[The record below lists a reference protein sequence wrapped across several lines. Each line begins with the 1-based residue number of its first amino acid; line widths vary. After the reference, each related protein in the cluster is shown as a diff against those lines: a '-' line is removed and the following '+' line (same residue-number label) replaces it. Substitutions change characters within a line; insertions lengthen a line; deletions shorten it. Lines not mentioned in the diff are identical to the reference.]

1 MTSQDTIMEEMNS
14 ATANVKKLRKEIQH
28 LDGTLV
34 KDSLKILSAERKRTH
49 NHIVLRKMKV
59 MAEVHQTQPMIQ
71 LLLGTQDYVAAI
83 DLISS
88 TQELLAKEL
97 VGIHCFKHLPS
108 QLKEMERL
116 IDKMLTTD
124 FEKYSTADLNR
135 PLSQTDEQCIV
146 LDEDKLVCII
156 SGLLRQKNFSFID
169 TYKEEATV
177 TATALIKQ
185 MVIEVISSSDS
196 DLCLT
201 GAGEEAQSLSISDWV
216 VLLETATGT
225 LLKLLHRIRAV
236 LDVMHRIADASAGQ
250 DSFDFIEAD
259 TFLSETDHRKV
270 KQKLKELMHSICNY
284 CHERCATLTSSQS
297 LEKSVAT
304 VEQLE
309 KLTIVVTRFS
319 EGCERL
325 SGSKSFPLKA
335 ALKAQGSRFALKFH
349 SDRKSKMALILD
361 SERWKQAEVPAEFQL
376 MIDCIARG
384 DFSATVV
391 KKDAGF
397 SGPPSPVLLV
407 DAEPY
412 ALVGAALILVQIIS
426 EYSRCASQLPIIS
439 MQLSLH
445 VIDLLRMF
453 NSRCCQLVLGAGA
466 LHVAGLKTIT
476 SGNLALVSRALQL
489 VIWLLPHI
497 KRHYHQI
504 DSGTNGKINGGSTML
519 TGYDAVEKDVMG
531 HIKEVESKVLSIVG
545 LLVNSQMDNWNAR
558 PPVPSQ
564 SFRNISRHFVKLHE
578 AIAPILP
585 EHQVQSIYRVVHK
598 TFKDKLR
605 ELLLRNNIVN
615 NGGPQHGVVTS
626 ELTFYMETLRT
637 LKALPLN
644 ELADEAMNDIWLKL

>member
-1 MTSQDTIMEEMNS
+1 M
-14 ATANVKKLRKEIQH
+14 
-28 LDGTLV
+28 
-34 KDSLKILSAERKRTH
+34 
-49 NHIVLRKMKV
+49 RKMRV

-83 DLISS
+83 DLINS
-88 TQELLAKEL
+88 TQELVAKEL
-97 VGIHCFKHLPS
+97 AGIHCFKHLPS

-135 PLSQTDEQCIV
+135 PLSDADATTAAGAAAAPPIV

-185 MVIEVISSSDS
+185 MVIEVIASSDS

-201 GAGEEAQSLSISDWV
+201 GAGEQAQSLSIGDWV

-250 DSFDFIEAD
+250 ASFDFIEAD
-259 TFLSETDHRKV
+259 TFLSATDHRKV
-270 KQKLKELMHSICNY
+270 AQKLKEVMHSICNY
-284 CHERCATLTSSQS
+284 CHERCATLTSSQM
-297 LEKSVAT
+297 LEKSVASA
-304 VEQLE
+304 EQLN
-309 KLTIVVTRFS
+309 KLSRIVSHFCD
-319 EGCERL
+319 GCEQL
-325 SGSKSFPLKA
+325 SGARSFPLRA
-335 ALKAQGSRFALKFH
+335 ALKAQGARFAQKFH
-349 SDRKSKMALILD
+349 ADRKAKLALILD
-361 SERWKQAEVPAEFQL
+361 SERWKQAEVPAEFQR

-384 DFSATVV
+384 DFAAASTTTILN
-391 KKDAGF
+391 GG
-397 SGPPSPVLLV
+397 GPPSPVLLV
-407 DAEPY
+407 DSEPY
-412 ALVGAALILVQIIS
+412 ALVGAALILVQIVS
-426 EYSRCASQLPIIS
+426 EYSRCATQLPVIS

-497 KRHYHQI
+497 KRHFQQFLETSSATTH
-504 DSGTNGKINGGSTML
+504 STSNGGGKTTML
-519 TGYDAVEKDVMG
+519 TGYDAVEKDVQG

-545 LLVNSQMDNWNAR
+545 MLVNSQMDNWTAR

-585 EHQVQSIYRVVHK
+585 ECQVQCIYRIVNK

-605 ELLLRNNIVN
+605 ELLLRNNIIN

-637 LKALPLN
+637 LKALPLD
-644 ELADEAMNDIWLKL
+644 ELTTDEAMNDIWLKL